1 MQWQGVSDRW
11 PYLAL
16 WSVGVGAWAIIFWE
30 LRRRSGPIT
39 FVERQIAH
47 VWAGSTFSSMLLFGL
62 EWMLELPV
70 LKLSP
75 VIPLIAGNVFLA
87 KAGILSGKFYI
98 QAGVLYV
105 TSFVMA
111 ALDRL
116 PIPNFGLTLLGFV
129 LAASFFAPGLKYYRQ
144 RYHTAHRQE

>member
-1 MQWQGVSDRW
+1 M
-11 PYLAL
+11 
-16 WSVGVGAWAIIFWE
+16 IFWE

-62 EWMLELPV
+62 EGMLRLPV
-70 LKLSP
+70 LTLSP
-75 VIPLIAGNVFLA
+75 VLPLIAGNVFLA

-98 QAGVLYV
+98 QAVTLYV

-111 ALDRL
+111 FLSALG
-116 PIPNFGLTLLGFV
+116 IPDVGLVVLGFV
-129 LAASFFAPGLKYYRQ
+129 LAVSFFAPGFKYHRQ
-144 RYHTAHRQE
+144 RLDGEDAT